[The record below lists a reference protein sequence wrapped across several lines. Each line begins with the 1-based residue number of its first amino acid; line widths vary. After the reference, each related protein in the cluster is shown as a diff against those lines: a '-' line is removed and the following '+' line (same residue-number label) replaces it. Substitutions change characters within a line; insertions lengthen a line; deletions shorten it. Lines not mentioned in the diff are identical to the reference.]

1 MTERAAELI
10 EDIAAVIVIG
20 GIALAVLIGI
30 IMRIYERIKW
40 GKEESSEGP
49 EITPLHHYGA
59 MPVKNKP
66 FKYDFSY
73 DEEQEEAVAENE
85 DEKEMEKA

>member
-10 EDIAAVIVIG
+10 GDIAMFIVIG

-30 IMRIYERIKW
+30 IMRIYERIKY
-40 GKEESSEGP
+40 GREESSEDP

-59 MPVKNKP
+59 MPVKNMP

-85 DEKEMEKA
+85 NKREME

>member
-1 MTERAAELI
+1 MTESAAELI
-10 EDIAAVIVIG
+10 GDIAMFIVIG

-30 IMRIYERIKW
+30 IIRIYERIKW
-40 GKEESSEGP
+40 GREESSEGP

-59 MPVKNKP
+59 MPVKNMP

-85 DEKEMEKA
+85 NKREME

>member
-1 MTERAAELI
+1 MTESATELI
-10 EDIAAVIVIG
+10 ETIALFVVGGVIG
-20 GIALAVLIGI
+20 LAVLIGI
-30 IMRIYERIKW
+30 IMRIYERIKY
-40 GKEESSEGP
+40 GREESSEGP

-59 MPVKNKP
+59 MPVKNMP

-85 DEKEMEKA
+85 NKREME